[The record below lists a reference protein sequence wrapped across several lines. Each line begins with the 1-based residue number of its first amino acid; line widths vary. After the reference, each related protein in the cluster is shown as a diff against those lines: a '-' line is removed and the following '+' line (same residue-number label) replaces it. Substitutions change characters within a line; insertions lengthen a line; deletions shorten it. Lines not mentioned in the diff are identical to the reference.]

1 MATMRLNNELQR
13 QLSYISDDEA
23 LMKKVINYIKRLG
36 KERSKAYAQNPLDKH
51 INGLL
56 NTLHIDDTTQETVN
70 RKCEAVRQE
79 YSVTEDETENIS
91 SDEYTEKMLNK
102 FYGAWEGD
110 ETATELMK
118 VIKEGSTSRNPV
130 CFD

>member
-36 KERSKAYAQNPLDKH
+36 KERSKAYAQNPLDKN

-79 YSVTEDETENIS
+79 
-91 SDEYTEKMLNK
+91 KMK
-102 FYGAWEGD
+102 PKTYH
-110 ETATELMK
+110 LMSIPK
-118 VIKEGSTSRNPV
+118 R
-130 CFD
+130 C